1 MCQTLESSEPWDM
14 QRTGRM
20 LSWGGLV
27 NGPAGHLF
35 YEQLDRFVLLGGAR
49 GVASKI
55 AIDQLLFTPPLTFAF
70 FVWQHCLS
78 SPSPSAAGAATMA
91 SSNLWPTLKVNW
103 LYWSCVHVV
112 TFAFIP
118 LEYRVAF
125 VAVKNF
131 FWGGYLSWASKAP
144 NRQHERQDPPRAED
158 LPSSSL
164 QPQAAASTTRR
175 LARTAT
181 H

>member
-55 AIDQLLFTPPLTFAF
+55 AIDQLLFTPR
-70 FVWQHCLS
+70 
-78 SPSPSAAGAATMA
+78 SP
-91 SSNLWPTLKVNW
+91 
-103 LYWSCVHVV
+103 
-112 TFAFIP
+112 
-118 LEYRVAF
+118 
-125 VAVKNF
+125 
-131 FWGGYLSWASKAP
+131 
-144 NRQHERQDPPRAED
+144 
-158 LPSSSL
+158 LPSLSGSTACPLHLLLSPVLL
-164 QPQAAASTTRR
+164 QWPHQICGQP
-175 LARTAT
+175 
-181 H
+181 